1 MMNEDALK
9 AKIQM
14 AAQSM
19 GLLFNE
25 VFHRLVMERFLARV
39 SLSPQCSSF
48 IFKGGFLLSRYLDL
62 GRDTRD
68 LDFLAIRIE
77 AERSNIES
85 HLREISSTRVEDG
98 FNFELKS
105 ISELKHTHMNY
116 PGFSASF
123 LVSFGKLKEHLE
135 IDIGF
140 GDVVGQVRLPVKL
153 MRGLG
158 RAIFEDEISLF
169 VYPAGSILAEKLQ
182 TVVFRADKNSRM
194 KDYYDIFRLLNSSV
208 LSKEKVTSA
217 IRVTFEHRQ
226 TNIGLLP
233 LRFSEAEFD
242 QLQKYWSAFH
252 RGLRSKED
260 IPKQIC
266 AVVDFINLELKKLGL
281 G

>member
-1 MMNEDALK
+1 
-9 AKIQM
+9 
-14 AAQSM
+14 
-19 GLLFNE
+19 
-25 VFHRLVMERFLARV
+25 
-39 SLSPQCSSF
+39 
-48 IFKGGFLLSRYLDL
+48 
-62 GRDTRD
+62 
-68 LDFLAIRIE
+68 
-77 AERSNIES
+77 
-85 HLREISSTRVEDG
+85 
-98 FNFELKS
+98 
-105 ISELKHTHMNY
+105 MNY

-140 GDVVGQVRLPVKL
+140 GDVVGQVQLPVKL

-169 VYPAGSILAEKLQ
+169 VYPAESILAEKLQ

-217 IRVTFEHRQ
+217 IGVTFEHRQ

-266 AVVDFINLELKKLGL
+266 AVVDFINRKRHVGSRVAADSSTETRLDLESGFS
-281 G
+281 GAFPVPGEQVREVGFGI